1 VTALID
7 LLQATLFTVLG
18 EPISVIELIGFVTGA
33 LCVWAVTRQ
42 YAWNW
47 PVGIA
52 NNVAFVV
59 LFLGVGLYADAVLQI
74 VFAAVGVYGWILWG
88 RGRSEAGTPAKSLP
102 VRRATTPERAWGIG
116 LAVLLTAIAAFLLH
130 ATTDSTVPIPDA
142 FVLAASL
149 LATWGQAR
157 KVIEQW
163 WVWIAVDAVSI
174 PLYMS
179 KGLWLTAILYTGF
192 LALCIDGLR
201 RWNSE
206 LRNHSAAAP
215 LRPGVS
221 TESATRA

>member
-18 EPISVIELIGFVTGA
+18 EPISVIEVIGFVTGA

-42 YAWNW
+42 YTWNW

-52 NNVAFVV
+52 NNVAFLV

-74 VFAAVGVYGWILWG
+74 VFAVVGVYGWILWG
-88 RGRSEAGTPAKSLP
+88 RRRSGVADHRQGLP
-102 VRRATTPERAWGIG
+102 VRRATGSERIWGVG
-116 LAVLLTAIAAFLLH
+116 LAVLLTAAAAFFLH
-130 ATTDSTVPIPDA
+130 ATTDSTVP
-142 FVLAASL
+142 
-149 LATWGQAR
+149 
-157 KVIEQW
+157 
-163 WVWIAVDAVSI
+163 I

-201 RWNSE
+201 RWNKE
-206 LRNHSAAAP
+206 LRDNSAAAAM
-215 LRPGVS
+215 RPVAPS
-221 TESATRA
+221 ESVVEA